1 MLENIKELFPILKW
15 GKTYNKEFLRLDIIA
30 GITVGAV
37 AIPEAIAYSS
47 LAGLPPQAGLYAAL
61 AALFVYSILGTSNQL
76 SVGPTSALSILV
88 GSTIGALSIV
98 TPSNFLAIASFVGLL
113 VGVFAIIA
121 WILHM
126 EFIVKLISRTVLTGF
141 SAGAAIYIA
150 ITQLSPLMGINGATG
165 GVFSRLIFIGAHI
178 NELNFITLSIGLISI
193 IYLLLSGKYL
203 SKLPN
208 ALLIVT
214 IPIILFSFMDLSWLG
229 VNLVGNIPSGLPIIE
244 IPKLPS
250 GDLTLIVNLA
260 LFCFILSYV
269 EGMGATKT
277 LALKNDDDS
286 ADNNKELF
294 ALGISNILSGLIQG
308 FPVGGSLSRS
318 AINDEAGSKSPLSNL
333 FSGIMVAIVL
343 LFFTEFFSNLPT
355 TVLAA
360 IIIVAII
367 KLFNL
372 DELKR
377 YYKISK
383 REFIYAIV
391 TLGGVVFFGM
401 LQGIFIGVVI
411 SVLGILYNIYN
422 PKIVELGRVKGTTLY
437 KDINFHEPEKISPN
451 ILVLRIDGA
460 QLFIN
465 SENIN
470 HEILKRIKDKNK
482 KENIAISILV
492 LDMGNT
498 DYLDMVGAENLEILQ
513 DILAKKGIELRLA
526 HLNSPVRKM
535 IRKMG
540 LDKKLNLYKGMYITI
555 DDIVNN
561 WEKKYYDENIR
572 KNEKQ

>member
-1 MLENIKELFPILKW
+1 MLKSIKELFPIFKW

-37 AIPEAIAYSS
+37 IIPEAIAYSS

-88 GSTIGALSIV
+88 GSTIGTLSIAN
-98 TPSNFLAIASFVGLL
+98 PSNFWAIASFVGLL
-113 VGVFAIIA
+113 VGVFSIIA

-126 EFIVKLISRTVLTGF
+126 EFIVRLISRTVLTGF

-150 ITQLSPLMGINGATG
+150 ITQISTLMGINGATG
-165 GVFSRLIFIGAHI
+165 GVFSRLTFIGSHI
-178 NELNFITLSIGLISI
+178 NEVNFITLIIGLISI
-193 IYLLLSGKYL
+193 IYLFLGEKYL

-208 ALLIVT
+208 ALFIVA
-214 IPIILFSFMDLSWLG
+214 IPIILFSFTDLSWLG
-229 VNLVGNIPSGLPIIE
+229 VKLVGHLPSGLPIIE
-244 IPKLPS
+244 IPAIPG
-250 GDLTLIVNLA
+250 GDLTLIINLA
-260 LFCFILSYV
+260 LFCFILSYI
-269 EGMGATKT
+269 EGMGATKSFS
-277 LALKNDDDS
+277 LKNDDDS
-286 ADNNKELF
+286 VDNNKELF

-318 AINDEAGSKSPLSNL
+318 AINDEVGSKSPFSNL
-333 FSGIMVAIVL
+333 FSGVIVVIVL
-343 LFFTEFFSNLPT
+343 LFFTEFFSNLPE

-360 IIIVAII
+360 VIIVAIT

-372 DELKR
+372 NELKR

-383 REFIYAIV
+383 KEFIYAIV
-391 TLGGVVFFGM
+391 TLAGVVFFGM
-401 LQGIFIGVVI
+401 LQGIVIGVFI

-422 PKIVELGRVKGTTLY
+422 PKIVELGRVKGTSLY
-437 KDINFHEPEKISPN
+437 KDVNFHEPEKASPN
-451 ILVLRIDGA
+451 ILVLRIEGA

-470 HEILKRIKDKNK
+470 HAILRRIKNRNK
-482 KENIAISILV
+482 KENANISVLV

-498 DYLDMVGAENLEILQ
+498 DYLDMVGAENLEVLQ

-535 IRKMG
+535 LKKMG
-540 LDKKLNLYKGMYITI
+540 LDKKLNMYKGIYPTI
-555 DDIVNN
+555 DNIVNK
-561 WEKKYYDENIR
+561 WEKKYYDEDIR
-572 KNEKQ
+572 NDEK